1 MEGQIRGL
9 LDNGYNLAEVDVSAF
24 EFLEG
29 NARYMSNYMFNNLV
43 ENIKKDGTLTS
54 VPLCYKH
61 GDKYRILSGNHR
73 VKAAIEAG
81 LTKLLVMYTDKP
93 LTRAE
98 QVAIALSHNSI
109 EGKDDVILLKDLW
122 AELDSV
128 DLKKYSGLDDKVMW
142 EMEKDSLSALNE
154 FHLEYK
160 AQTFLFLPEEVD
172 RLKEVFDKALERV
185 HRDKDVYT
193 NRLADF
199 DRFIEAQSKVHRS
212 FDVKNTAVV
221 LMLMLDLFE
230 RHMDELQEGFI
241 DGDEVRHK
249 KKVPI
254 ASVLGTDLIPAQTA
268 LTLKKA
274 LEKMIDKGEINK
286 KNKGDCIKVLI
297 DLYLEGGKHGTSGRS
312 QAVGE
317 RQ

>member
-9 LDNGYNLAEVDVSAF
+9 LDNGYNLAEVDVADF

-43 ENIKKDGTLTS
+43 ENIRKDGTLTS

-61 GDKYRILSGNHR
+61 DGKYRILSGNHR

-81 LTKLLVMYTDKP
+81 LKTLLVMYTDKP
-93 LTRAE
+93 MTRAE
-98 QVAIALSHNSI
+98 QVAVALSHNSI

-122 AELDSV
+122 DELDSV

-154 FHLEYK
+154 YHLDYK

-172 RLKEVFDKALERV
+172 RLKEVFDSALERI
-185 HRDKDVYT
+185 HKDKSVYT
-193 NRLADF
+193 NRFTDF

-212 FDVKNTAVV
+212 FDVKNTATV
-221 LMLMLDLFE
+221 LMLMLDMFE
-230 RHMDELQEGFI
+230 RHLEDLQEGYI
-241 DGDEVRHK
+241 DGDEVKHK
-249 KKVPI
+249 KQVPI
-254 ASVLGTDLIPAQTA
+254 SSVLGADLIPAQTA
-268 LTLKKA
+268 LQLKKV
-274 LEKMIDKGEINK
+274 LDKMIDKGEINK
-286 KNKGDCIKVLI
+286 KNKADCIKVLI
-297 DLYLEGGKHGTSGRS
+297 DLYLEGGKHGKK
-312 QAVGE
+312 Q
-317 RQ
+317 